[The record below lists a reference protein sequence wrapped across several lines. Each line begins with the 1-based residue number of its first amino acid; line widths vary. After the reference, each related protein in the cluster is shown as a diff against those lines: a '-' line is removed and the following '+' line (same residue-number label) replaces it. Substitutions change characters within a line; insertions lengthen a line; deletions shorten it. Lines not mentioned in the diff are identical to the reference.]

1 MVIKLTKLISICY
14 NNYEKVPQTEKI
26 RNGGIKMEI
35 KRDYYLKEL
44 IDRIDNQ
51 LIKIIT
57 GIRRCGK
64 SYLLNVILKNYLKE
78 QGIDEEHIIQLSLDE
93 NKNKKYLEPDV
104 LDEYIRSL
112 IKDKN
117 KYYIL
122 LDEIQEVKDFE
133 SVLIGFMHI
142 DNVEIYVTGSN
153 SKFLSSDIVTEF
165 RGRGDEIR
173 IYPLSFAEFYSVYD
187 GSEEIALSE
196 YYTYGGLPL
205 TVLSK
210 TDNSKINYL
219 KTQKDNVYIN
229 DIVDRNKV
237 KNKEEL
243 EMLVQI
249 IASDIGCLTNPLKLS
264 NNFKERD
271 KLSTMTDKTIYNYL
285 GYLQDAFMIEK
296 ARRFDVRG
304 KRFIETPQKYY
315 FTDMGIR
322 NSFLD
327 FRQSEEISHTMEN
340 VIYIELKKRGYNV
353 DVGSVEIREGDAK
366 KQLEID
372 FVANKGNNKIY
383 IQSAL
388 EMKTGEKVKQE
399 QKSLLNVNDFFK
411 KIIIVG
417 DNIKRS
423 RYDNGIILMSI
434 YDFLLD
440 DNSLEY

>member
-1 MVIKLTKLISICY
+1 
-14 NNYEKVPQTEKI
+14 
-26 RNGGIKMEI
+26 MEI

-64 SYLLNVILKNYLKE
+64 SYLLNTIFKNYLIE

-93 NKNKKYLEPDV
+93 NKNKKYLDPDV

-122 LDEIQEVKDFE
+122 LDEVQEVKNFE

-142 DNVEIYVTGSN
+142 SNVEIYVTGSN

-173 IYPLSFAEFYSVYD
+173 VYPLSFSEFYSVYE
-187 GSEEIALSE
+187 GSEEKALSE

-205 TVLSK
+205 TVISK
-210 TDNSKINYL
+210 TDNAKINYL
-219 KTQKDNVYIN
+219 RAQKDNVYIN
-229 DIVDRNKV
+229 DIVERNKIQ
-237 KNKEEL
+237 NKEKL

-271 KLSTMTDKTIYNYL
+271 SLSTMTDKTIYNYL

-304 KRFIETPQKYY
+304 KKFIETPQKYY

-327 FRQSEEISHTMEN
+327 FRQSEEISHIMEN

-353 DVGSVEIREGDAK
+353 DVGSVEIREGNAK

-388 EMKTGEKVKQE
+388 EMKTEEKVKQE

-423 RYDNGIILMSI
+423 RFDNGIIIMSI

-440 DNSLEY
+440 ANSLEY

>member
-1 MVIKLTKLISICY
+1 
-14 NNYEKVPQTEKI
+14 
-26 RNGGIKMEI
+26 MEI
-35 KRDYYLKEL
+35 KRDYYLQEL
-44 IDRIDNQ
+44 IDRIDNG

-64 SYLLNVILKNYLKE
+64 SYLLNTIFKNYLIE

-93 NKNKKYLEPDV
+93 NKNKMYLDPDA

-142 DNVEIYVTGSN
+142 NNVEIYVTGSN

-165 RGRGDEIR
+165 RGRGDEVR
-173 IYPLSFAEFYSVYD
+173 VYPLSFAEFFSVYD
-187 GSEEIALSE
+187 GSEERALSE
-196 YYTYGGLPL
+196 YYTFGGLPL
-205 TVLSK
+205 TILAKS
-210 TDNSKINYL
+210 DNSKINYL
-219 KTQKDNVYIN
+219 RTQKDNVYIN
-229 DIVDRNKV
+229 DIVDRNKIQ
-237 KNKEEL
+237 NKEEL

-264 NNFKERD
+264 NNFRERD

-304 KRFIETPQKYY
+304 KRFIDTPQKYY
-315 FTDMGIR
+315 FTDIGIR

-340 VIYIELKKRGYNV
+340 VIYIELRKRGYNV

-388 EMKTGEKVKQE
+388 EMKTAEKVQQE

-423 RYDNGIILMSI
+423 RFDNGIIIMSI

-440 DNSLEY
+440 ANSLEY

>member
-1 MVIKLTKLISICY
+1 
-14 NNYEKVPQTEKI
+14 
-26 RNGGIKMEI
+26 MEI

-64 SYLLNVILKNYLKE
+64 SYLLNVIFKNYLKE

-205 TVLSK
+205 TVLAK

-237 KNKEEL
+237 QNKEEL

-353 DVGSVEIREGDAK
+353 DVGSVEIREGDSR

>member
-1 MVIKLTKLISICY
+1 
-14 NNYEKVPQTEKI
+14 
-26 RNGGIKMEI
+26 MEI
-35 KRDYYLKEL
+35 KRDFYLNEL
-44 IDRIDNQ
+44 IDRMNNG
-51 LIKIIT
+51 LIKIVT

-64 SYLLNVILKNYLKE
+64 SYLLDPIFKDYLIE
-78 QGIDEEHIIQLSLDE
+78 QGINKDHIIKLSLDE
-93 NKNKKYLEPDV
+93 RTNRKYLNPDE
-104 LDEYIRSL
+104 LDKYVRDL
-112 IKDKN
+112 IIDDN
-117 KYYIL
+117 RYYLI

-142 DNVEIYVTGSN
+142 KNLAIYVTGSN

-173 IYPLSFAEFYSVYD
+173 VYPLSFSEFFSVFE
-187 GSEEIALSE
+187 GTEEKALNE

-205 TVLSK
+205 TLLAK
-210 TDNSKINYL
+210 TDNAKTNYL

-229 DIVDRNKV
+229 DIIERNNV
-237 KNKEEL
+237 KNKEEI

-249 IASDIGCLTNPLKLS
+249 IASDIGSLTNPLKLS
-264 NNFKERD
+264 NRFKERD
-271 KLSTMTDKTIYNYL
+271 RNSTMTDKTIYNYL
-285 GYLQDAFMIEK
+285 GYLQDSFMIEK

-304 KRFIETPQKYY
+304 KKFIDTPQKYY

-340 VIYIELKKRGYNV
+340 VIYIELRKRGYNV
-353 DVGSVEIREGDAK
+353 DVGSVDIREGNTK

-372 FVANKGNNKIY
+372 FVATKGNNKMY

-388 EMKTGEKVKQE
+388 EMKTPEKVAQE

-417 DNIKRS
+417 DNIKKS

-440 DNSLEY
+440 SNSLEY

>member
-1 MVIKLTKLISICY
+1 
-14 NNYEKVPQTEKI
+14 
-26 RNGGIKMEI
+26 MEV
-35 KRDYYLKEL
+35 KRDFYLNEL
-44 IDRIDNQ
+44 IEGVDNG
-51 LIKIIT
+51 LIKIVT

-64 SYLLNVILKNYLKE
+64 SYLLDPIFKNYLVE
-78 QGIDEEHIIQLSLDE
+78 QGVKEDHIIKLDLDE
-93 NKNKKYLEPDV
+93 RENFVYHNPDELNKYVKDRITDKDKYYV
-104 LDEYIRSL
+104 ILDEVQ
-112 IKDKN
+112 N
-117 KYYIL
+117 VN
-122 LDEIQEVKDFE
+122 EFE
-133 SVLIGFMHI
+133 SVLIGFLHMK
-142 DNVEIYVTGSN
+142 NVEVYVTGSN
-153 SKFLSSDIVTEF
+153 SKFLSSDIITEF
-165 RGRGDEIR
+165 RGRGSEIKV
-173 IYPLSFAEFYSVYD
+173 YPLSFSEFYSIYE
-187 GSEEIALSE
+187 GSEEKALNE

-205 TVLSK
+205 AVLAKS
-210 TDNSKINYL
+210 DDAKINYL
-219 KTQKDNVYIN
+219 KSQKENVYIN
-229 DIVDRNKV
+229 DIIERNNIQ
-237 KNKEEL
+237 NKEEL

-249 IASDIGCLTNPLKLS
+249 ISSDIGCLTNPLKLS
-264 NNFKERD
+264 NCFKERD
-271 KLSTMTDKTIYNYL
+271 KASTMTDKTIYNYL

-340 VIYIELKKRGYNV
+340 VIYLELKKRGYNV
-353 DVGSVEIREGDAK
+353 DVGSVEVREGDKK

-388 EMKTGEKVKQE
+388 EMKTKEKVEQE

-417 DNIKRS
+417 DNITKS
-423 RYDNGIILMSI
+423 RYENGIIIMSI

-440 DNSLEY
+440 LDSLSY

>member
-1 MVIKLTKLISICY
+1 
-14 NNYEKVPQTEKI
+14 
-26 RNGGIKMEI
+26 MEI

-64 SYLLNVILKNYLKE
+64 SYLLNTIFKNYLIE
-78 QGIDEEHIIQLSLDE
+78 QGIDNEHIIQLSLDE
-93 NKNKKYLEPDV
+93 NINKKYLDPDE
-104 LDEYIRSL
+104 LDSYIRSL
-112 IKDKN
+112 IKDNN
-117 KYYIL
+117 KYYLL
-122 LDEIQEVKDFE
+122 LDEIQEVKNFE

-142 DNVEIYVTGSN
+142 NNIEIYVTGSN

-173 IYPLSFAEFYSVYD
+173 VYPLSFLEFYSVYD
-187 GSEEIALSE
+187 GSYERALSE
-196 YYTYGGLPL
+196 YYTFGGLPL
-205 TVLSK
+205 TILSK
-210 TDNSKINYL
+210 TDTSKINYL
-219 KTQKDNVYIN
+219 KMQKDNVYIN
-229 DIVDRNKV
+229 DIVDRNNI

-249 IASDIGCLTNPLKLS
+249 IASDIGSLTNPLKLS
-264 NNFKERD
+264 NVFKERD
-271 KLSTMTDKTIYNYL
+271 RQSSMSDKTIYNYL
-285 GYLQDAFMIEK
+285 EYLQNAFIIEK

-304 KRFIETPQKYY
+304 KKFIETPQKYY

-327 FRQSEEISHTMEN
+327 FRQSDELSHTMEN

-353 DVGSVEIREGDAK
+353 DVGSVPIREGNTQ

-372 FVANKGNNKIY
+372 FIANKGNNKIY

-388 EMKTGEKVKQE
+388 EMKSTEKIKQE
-399 QKSLLNVNDFFK
+399 QKSLINVNDFFK

-417 DNIKRS
+417 NDVKRS

-440 DNSLEY
+440 SNSLDY

>member
-1 MVIKLTKLISICY
+1 
-14 NNYEKVPQTEKI
+14 
-26 RNGGIKMEI
+26 MEI
-35 KRDYYLKEL
+35 KRDFYLNEL
-44 IDRIDNQ
+44 IDRMDNQ
-51 LIKIIT
+51 LIKVIT

-64 SYLLNVILKNYLKE
+64 SYLLNTIFKNYLIE
-78 QGIDEEHIIQLSLDE
+78 QEIDEEHIIQLSLDE
-93 NKNKKYLEPDV
+93 NKNKKYLDPDV

-122 LDEIQEVKDFE
+122 LDEIQEVKRFE

-142 DNVEIYVTGSN
+142 NNVDIYVTGSN

-173 IYPLSFAEFYSVYD
+173 VYPLSFAEFYSIYE
-187 GSEEIALSE
+187 GSEERALNE

-205 TVLSK
+205 TVLAK
-210 TDNSKINYL
+210 TDNAKINYL
-219 KTQKDNVYIN
+219 KMQKDNVYIN
-229 DIVDRNKV
+229 DIIDRNKV
-237 KNKEEL
+237 QNKEEL

-271 KLSTMTDKTIYNYL
+271 TATTMTDKTIYNYL
-285 GYLQDAFMIEK
+285 EYLQNAFMIEK

-304 KRFIETPQKYY
+304 KKFIETPQKYY

-388 EMKTGEKVKQE
+388 EMKTEEKVKQE
-399 QKSLLNVNDFFK
+399 QRSLLNVNDFFK

-423 RYDNGIILMSI
+423 RYENGIIIMGI

-440 DNSLEY
+440 ANSLEY

>member
-1 MVIKLTKLISICY
+1 
-14 NNYEKVPQTEKI
+14 
-26 RNGGIKMEI
+26 MEI
-35 KRDYYLKEL
+35 NRNYYLQEI
-44 IDRIDNQ
+44 IDRMNNG

-64 SYLLNVILKNYLKE
+64 SYLLNTIFKNYLIK
-78 QGIDEEHIIQLSLDE
+78 QGVDETHIIKLSLDE
-93 NKNKKYLEPDV
+93 NKNKKYLEPDI

-112 IKDKN
+112 IKDEN

-122 LDEIQEVKDFE
+122 LDEVQEVKGFE
-133 SVLIGFMHI
+133 AVLIGFMHI
-142 DNVEIYVTGSN
+142 NNVDIYVTGSN

-165 RGRGDEIR
+165 RGRGEEIR
-173 IYPLSFAEFYSVYD
+173 VYPLSFAEFYSIYE
-187 GSEEIALSE
+187 GSEEKALNE

-205 TVLSK
+205 TVLAK
-210 TDNSKINYL
+210 TDNAKISYL
-219 KTQKDNVYIN
+219 SMQKDNVYIN
-229 DIVDRNKV
+229 DIIDRNNIQ
-237 KNKEEL
+237 NKEEL

-249 IASDIGCLTNPLKLS
+249 LASDIGCLTNPLKLS

-271 KLSTMTDKTIYNYL
+271 RNSTMTDKTIYRYL
-285 GYLQDAFMIEK
+285 EYLQNAFMIEK
-296 ARRFDVRG
+296 AKRFDVRG

-327 FRQSEEISHTMEN
+327 FRQSEEISHSMEN
-340 VIYIELKKRGYNV
+340 VIYIELRKRGYNV
-353 DVGSVEIREGDAK
+353 DVGTVEIREGNTK

-383 IQSAL
+383 IQSAF
-388 EMKTGEKVKQE
+388 EMKTGEKVRQE
-399 QKSLLNVNDFFK
+399 QKSLINVNDFFK

-417 DNIKRS
+417 DNVKKS

-440 DNSLEY
+440 MNSLEY

>member
-1 MVIKLTKLISICY
+1 M
-14 NNYEKVPQTEKI
+14 
-26 RNGGIKMEI
+26 
-35 KRDYYLKEL
+35 
-44 IDRIDNQ
+44 
-51 LIKIIT
+51 
-57 GIRRCGK
+57 
-64 SYLLNVILKNYLKE
+64 
-78 QGIDEEHIIQLSLDE
+78 
-93 NKNKKYLEPDV
+93 
-104 LDEYIRSL
+104 
-112 IKDKN
+112 
-117 KYYIL
+117 
-122 LDEIQEVKDFE
+122 
-133 SVLIGFMHI
+133 
-142 DNVEIYVTGSN
+142 TGSN

-165 RGRGDEIR
+165 RDRGDEIR
-173 IYPLSFAEFYSVYD
+173 VYPLSFAEFYSVYN

-219 KTQKDNVYIN
+219 RTQKDNVYIN
-229 DIVDRNKV
+229 DIVDRNKIQ
-237 KNKEEL
+237 NKEEL

-249 IASDIGCLTNPLKLS
+249 IASDIGSLTNPLKLS

-327 FRQSEEISHTMEN
+327 FRQSEEISHVMEN

-388 EMKTGEKVKQE
+388 EMKTEEKVKQE
-399 QKSLLNVNDFFK
+399 QKSLININDFFK

-423 RYDNGIILMSI
+423 RYENGIILMSI

-440 DNSLEY
+440 ENSLEY